1 MGEEI
6 IMEQYKRKFEEASDI
21 YKYADTLKKAS
32 EIRSII
38 HKIGQDIEW
47 DIDAA
52 RSICLHILEDVN
64 DHKMMSRVEKLFDR
78 FD

>member
-1 MGEEI
+1 
-6 IMEQYKRKFEEASDI
+6 MEQYKRKFEEASD
-21 YKYADTLKKAS
+21 
-32 EIRSII
+32 IRSII

-64 DHKMMSRVEKLFDR
+64 DHKMMSQVEKLFDR

>member
-1 MGEEI
+1 
-6 IMEQYKRKFEEASDI
+6 MEQYKRKFEEESDI

-32 EIRSII
+32 EIRSMI
-38 HKIGQDIEW
+38 HKIGVDIEW